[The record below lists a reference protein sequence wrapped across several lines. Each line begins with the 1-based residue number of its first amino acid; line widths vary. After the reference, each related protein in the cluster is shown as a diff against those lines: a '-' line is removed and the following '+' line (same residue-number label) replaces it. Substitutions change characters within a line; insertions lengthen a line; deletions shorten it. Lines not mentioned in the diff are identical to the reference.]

1 MCMYF
6 VPVYPNKTY
15 NPEYF
20 KFKIEIIYYKRT
32 FLQSQQNKKR
42 NPTLYSVQNLSS
54 TILTRIDIKGIC
66 EFSKIDLKFLLRPL
80 ALLNDCVLLTLS
92 LSSDDSW

>member
-1 MCMYF
+1 MSF
-6 VPVYPNKTY
+6 VPVYPTKTY